1 MGSTCVSGEAVH
13 SRARTR
19 QVTHSV
25 PNQIGRLPEEFL
37 WLVLTSRAR
46 AHTPSRPRPAGVPN
60 RLLAGI
66 DALAGRARLLAERLV
81 DGLGLSP
88 HEGRASQACGQRRE
102 RIPALRCRSGPVWSS
117 ERRYEVIKLHIR
129 QFLREKETLT
139 YRRSGCYPNL
149 SSLSTPFFHRR
160 RTGLRRSLKTSVR
173 VSIRMLLLIPRP
185 CQPLFSAGRTGVN
198 RVLKDTGPGT
208 VG

>member
-1 MGSTCVSGEAVH
+1 MRSTCVSGEAVH
-13 SRARTR
+13 TRARTR
-19 QVTHSV
+19 QVTHLV

-88 HEGRASQACGQRRE
+88 HEGRASRLVARE
-102 RIPALRCRSGPVWSS
+102 GSGSPRSVAGAVRCC
-117 ERRYEVIKLHIR
+117 R
-129 QFLREKETLT
+129 QNDVM
-139 YRRSGCYPNL
+139 NL
-149 SSLSTPFFHRR
+149 SMF
-160 RTGLRRSLKTSVR
+160 RSDASC
-173 VSIRMLLLIPRP
+173 VSRKP
-185 CQPLFSAGRTGVN
+185 
-198 RVLKDTGPGT
+198 
-208 VG
+208 